1 MKVAVVVKDS
11 NRFFICTLL
20 VRCLV
25 KLSAAIMATK
35 RKPSLQQRRRQK
47 IDQVK
52 ELRYRTAAREV
63 KILDDLPCLTDTYL
77 VLEAATKLACG
88 RESSSE
94 NNSSFVTV
102 LDLVFKAARDP
113 MGAK

>member
-1 MKVAVVVKDS
+1 MQMKVAVVVKDS

-35 RKPSLQQRRRQK
+35 RKPSLQQQK

>member
-1 MKVAVVVKDS
+1 MHSPRQV
-11 NRFFICTLL
+11 
-20 VRCLV
+20 
-25 KLSAAIMATK
+25 LSAAMMATNENHC
-35 RKPSLQQRRRQK
+35 SRRSK
-47 IDQVK
+47 IK
-52 ELRYRTAAREV
+52 LRYLTRGNLLRGENNV
-63 KILDDLPCLTDTYL
+63 DLPCLTDTYL

>member
-35 RKPSLQQRRRQK
+35 RKPSLQQQK

>member
-1 MKVAVVVKDS
+1 MQMKVAVVVKDS

-25 KLSAAIMATK
+25 KLSAAIVATK
-35 RKPSLQQRRRQK
+35 RKPSLQQQK

>member
-35 RKPSLQQRRRQK
+35 RKPSFQQQK